1 MANKARYYG
10 IATKEQQDLKAQ
22 ATRNPVVNKQ
32 ELTAWTVYS
41 ALKQIPNAD
50 KLSTSILV
58 SRLKNVIEAS
68 NVGYKLTASNGK
80 ISDGVNSF
88 WLTKTKS
95 GGVQIGK
102 EQHDDTKRKK

>member
-10 IATKEQQDLKAQ
+10 IATKEQQDLKAR
-22 ATRNPVVNKQ
+22 ASRSPVINKQ
-32 ELTAWTVYS
+32 ELTEWTVYS
-41 ALKQIPNAD
+41 ALRQIPNAD

-58 SRLKNVIEAS
+58 SRLKDIIEAS
-68 NVGYKLTASNGK
+68 NVGYNLTASNSK

-95 GGVQIGK
+95 GGFQIGK
-102 EQHDDTKRKK
+102 QEHDDTKRKK